1 VTSSDVP
8 DDLRALISDLVQVV
22 EKFDTAI
29 RWAGE
34 EIAAAAARH
43 PAAADA
49 VNDSFPLLVPST
61 PLLMTEELYR
71 AHCVE
76 LLDRVV
82 RGEDTR
88 PGTAVEC
95 CIVLSNVSLEVPL
108 PTRAVGLYSRMW
120 RQAGLPANELAAMG
134 DHYEAIAGTQIDD
147 LEAQMRQK
155 LWQDWR
161 IRAGRKEDE

>member
-1 VTSSDVP
+1 VISSDVP
-8 DDLRALISDLVQVV
+8 DDLQALISDLVEVLEDLDATVQ
-22 EKFDTAI
+22 
-29 RWAGE
+29 WAWE

-49 VNDSFPLLVPST
+49 VNDSFPLLMPSN
-61 PLLMTEELYR
+61 PLLVTEELYR

-76 LLDRVV
+76 LLDRVA

-95 CIVLSNVSLEVPL
+95 CIVLSRVSLEVPL
-108 PTRAVGLYSRMW
+108 PTHAVGLYSRMW
-120 RQAGLPANELAAMG
+120 RRAGLPDTELAAMG
-134 DHYEAIAGTQIDD
+134 AHYEAIAGTQIDD
-147 LEAQMRQK
+147 LETEMRQK

-161 IRAGRKEDE
+161 TRTTREES

>member
-1 VTSSDVP
+1 MISSDVP
-8 DDLRALISDLVQVV
+8 DDLQSLISDLVQVV
-22 EKFDTAI
+22 EELDATA

-34 EIAAAAARH
+34 EIAVAAAQH
-43 PAAADA
+43 PAAAEA
-49 VNDSFPLLVPST
+49 VNDSFPLLMPSN
-61 PLLMTEELYR
+61 PVLVTEELYR

-82 RGEDTR
+82 RGADTR

-95 CIVLSNVSLEVPL
+95 CIVLSKVSLEVPL
-108 PTRAVGLYSRMW
+108 PTHAVGLYARMW

-134 DHYEAIAGTQIDD
+134 AHYEAIAGTQIDD
-147 LEAQMRQK
+147 LEAEMRQK

-161 IRAGRKEDE
+161 IQAKRREQ